1 MSKALKS
8 FASSPAQDA
17 EEVAAIFEELKTD
30 GPRGVASLASALME
44 HLIEGAIKYRMVKL
58 TSDEERDL
66 FQGTAPLATLSARI
80 RVAYAMGIIG
90 TKVRRDLNLLREI
103 RNALVHTRRRVTFE
117 TKEVA
122 ELCATFIGGKDIGK
136 FRELAPREQFIQ
148 VTQMLLKYLTSKI
161 GRFPRGMEGMFLK
174 GLDEY
179 NSDDL
184 NARTKHGSLGK
195 R

>member
-8 FASSPAQDA
+8 FASSRPQSAQ
-17 EEVAAIFEELKTD
+17 EVAAIFEELKTD

-44 HLIEGAIKYRMVKL
+44 QLLEGVKL

-80 RVAYAMGIIG
+80 RVAYAIGIIG
-90 TKVRRDLNLLREI
+90 KKVRRDLNLLREI

-122 ELCATFIGGKDIGK
+122 ELCATFIGGKDIAK
-136 FRELAPREQFIQ
+136 FRELGPSEQFVE
-148 VTQMLLKYLTSKI
+148 VTQMLLQYLVSKI
-161 GRFPRGMEGMFLK
+161 GPFPPGTEGIFVK
-174 GLDEY
+174 GFDEY

-184 NARTKHGSLGK
+184 KARTKRGRLEQ
-195 R
+195 

>member
-8 FASSPAQDA
+8 FASSRPQSAQ
-17 EEVAAIFEELKTD
+17 EVAAIFEELKTD

-44 HLIEGAIKYRMVKL
+44 QLLEGSIKYRMVKL

-80 RVAYAMGIIG
+80 RVAYAIGIIG
-90 TKVRRDLNLLREI
+90 KKVRRDLNLLREI

-122 ELCATFIGGKDIGK
+122 ELCATFIGGKDIAK
-136 FRELAPREQFIQ
+136 FRELGPSEQFVE
-148 VTQMLLKYLTSKI
+148 VTQMLLQYLVSKI
-161 GRFPRGMEGMFLK
+161 GPFPPGTEGIFVK
-174 GLDEY
+174 GFDE
-179 NSDDL
+179 L
-184 NARTKHGSLGK
+184 
-195 R
+195 